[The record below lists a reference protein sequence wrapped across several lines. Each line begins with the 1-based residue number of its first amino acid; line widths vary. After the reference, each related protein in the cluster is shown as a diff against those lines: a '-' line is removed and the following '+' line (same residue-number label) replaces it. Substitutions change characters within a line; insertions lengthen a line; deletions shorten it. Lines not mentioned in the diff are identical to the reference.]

1 MALCFVRERG
11 ELGIL
16 VRKRLERTLAPSLSA
31 HGAAAG
37 EGVRLLP
44 TRSAVVAN
52 MAGGILVICGF
63 FCRTESQLEYHRM
76 QRNLSPVYDDEKIG
90 NSAHHRIRIA

>member
-1 MALCFVRERG
+1 LFASALSG
-11 ELGIL
+11 
-16 VRKRLERTLAPSLSA
+16 TLDHSLCA
-31 HGAAAG
+31 RGAAAG

-52 MAGGILVICGF
+52 MAGGISVICGF
-63 FCRTESQLEYHRM
+63 FCRTESQLECHRM